1 MDSVQTAKQLI
12 DSLINDGA
20 TVSEAAPMPA
30 QKKSKADI
38 AALIQSFLAQKAG
51 GQGAPPQGMGQPP
64 MGQGQPG
71 MGMPPMGQG
80 QPPMGQGQPGMGM
93 PPMGQGQPGMGM
105 PPMGQGKP
113 GMGMPPMGQGQPP
126 MGQGQPGMG
135 MPPMGQGQ
143 PPMGQ
148 GQPPMGQPQNMVT
161 KTGEDEDS
169 MLDDKEAAYAST
181 IQPPAAAGMGQIAHD
196 VDGRGSVDGAGQ
208 GQELGTMQGNNDM
221 ESEDPNMNCPPG
233 VDCNQMRKRRI
244 MPTMSAEQVRN
255 DILGIF
261 GSQNLSEDFMSKA
274 SSIYEAAVMAKAKDV
289 IEEIHEQYETAFAQE
304 VEDQKQELTEKVD
317 SYLNYVV
324 EEWMSEN
331 KLAIENGIRTDIA
344 ENFIGKLKGLFLESY
359 IEVPQ
364 NKVNLFDEMTS
375 TITEL
380 EGRVN
385 EELTRNV
392 SLINENKAAR
402 AVGIFTEETKNL
414 TDVQS
419 DKIAKLAENLEFAS
433 EDDFRDKMRTIV
445 YNFGRASVLTET
457 VINTRSTAQNI
468 DNNKYL
474 VETMFED
481 DSPAEEVVND
491 PYIKM
496 YSDILT
502 RSVQK

>member
-12 DSLINDGA
+12 DSLINDGV
-20 TVSEAAPMPA
+20 TVSEAAPMPP

-38 AALIQSFLAQKAG
+38 AALIQGFLAQKAG
-51 GQGAPPQGMGQPP
+51 GQGAPQGGPGGPPPQGMGQPGMGMP
-64 MGQGQPG
+64 SMGQGQPG
-71 MGMPPMGQG
+71 MG
-80 QPPMGQGQPGMGM
+80 QPPMR
-93 PPMGQGQPGMGM
+93 
-105 PPMGQGKP
+105 QGKP

-135 MPPMGQGQ
+135 
-143 PPMGQ
+143 
-148 GQPPMGQPQNMVT
+148 QPQNMIT
-161 KTGEDEDS
+161 KNGEDEDS
-169 MLDDKEAAYAST
+169 MLDDQEAAYAAT
-181 IQPPAAAGMGQIAHD
+181 IQPPAAAGIGQVAHD
-196 VDGRGSVDGAGQ
+196 VDGRGSIDGMGQ
-208 GQELGTMQGNNDM
+208 GQELGTMQGNSDM

-233 VDCNQMRKRRI
+233 VDCSKMRKRRV

-344 ENFIGKLKGLFLESY
+344 ENFIDKLKGLFLESY

-364 NKVNLFDEMTS
+364 NKVNLFDEMSS

-419 DKIAKLAENLEFAS
+419 DKIAKLAENLEFSS

-457 VINTRSTAQNI
+457 VINTRPTAQNI

-481 DSPAEEVVND
+481 DSPAEEVVSND

-496 YSDILT
+496 YSDILS

>member
-12 DSLINDGA
+12 DSLINDGV
-20 TVSEAAPMPA
+20 TVSEAAPMSMPG

-38 AALIQSFLAQKAG
+38 AALIQGFLAQKTG
-51 GQGAPPQGMGQPP
+51 GQGAPQGGPGGPPPQGMGMPSMGQGQPGMGQP
-64 MGQGQPG
+64 QMGMPSMGQRPQMGMPSMGQGQPGMGQPQMGMPSMGQGQPG
-71 MGMPPMGQG
+71 MGMPPMGQ
-80 QPPMGQGQPGMGM
+80 
-93 PPMGQGQPGMGM
+93 
-105 PPMGQGKP
+105 
-113 GMGMPPMGQGQPP
+113 
-126 MGQGQPGMG
+126 
-135 MPPMGQGQ
+135 
-143 PPMGQ
+143 
-148 GQPPMGQPQNMVT
+148 PQNMVT
-161 KTGEDEDS
+161 KNGEDEDS
-169 MLDDKEAAYAST
+169 MLDDQEAAYAAT
-181 IQPPAAAGMGQIAHD
+181 IQPPAAAGIGQVAHD
-196 VDGRGSVDGAGQ
+196 VDGRGSIDGMGQ

-233 VDCNQMRKRRI
+233 VDCSKMRKRRV
-244 MPTMSAEQVRN
+244 MPSMTAEQVRN

-324 EEWMSEN
+324 EEWMTEN

-344 ENFIGKLKGLFLESY
+344 ENFIDKLKGLFLESY

-364 NKVNLFDEMTS
+364 NKVNLFDEMSS

-414 TDVQS
+414 TDIQS
-419 DKIAKLAENLEFAS
+419 DKIAKLAENLEFTS

-457 VINTRSTAQNI
+457 VINTRPTAQNI

-481 DSPAEEVVND
+481 DSPAEEVVSND